1 LDRKRLLVNLAGHDG
16 NILARGLVIAAPRS
30 GSGKTMLTLGLM
42 RSYRNAGL
50 AVAGA
55 KCGPDYIDPAFHAA
69 ATGKPSFNL
78 DSWAMRPTLLG
89 ALAVAAGAA
98 CGLVLCEGVMGLFDG
113 VAGEPGRTGSSADVA
128 AALGWPVLLVIDAS
142 GQSQTAAAIV
152 QGCASFDARIKIAGV
167 VLNRVASPRHRRL
180 ASEAIEALGMP
191 VLGALPRDEK
201 INLPERHLGLVQAG
215 ETAGLDAAL
224 DRIAGFIEEHVDT
237 GAVLSCARG
246 ATALAC
252 GGSAPAL
259 PPPAQRIAVARDKA
273 FSFLYPHI
281 LAGWRNAG
289 AEIAFFSPLANEP
302 PPDHCD
308 LCWLPGG
315 YPELHAGPIA
325 GAERFLEGLRRFAET
340 RPAHGECGGY
350 MVLGQSLTDQAG
362 HAHPMAGLL
371 GASFSFA
378 KRKLH
383 LGYRQARLVEP
394 HPLGAKG
401 ALLRGHEFHYAAIK
415 TESEGDLPFAFVRDA
430 HGGAEQAEGNRRG
443 NVSGSF
449 FHIIAADE
457 PGTAAS
463 DLLDH
468 PT

>member
-1 LDRKRLLVNLAGHDG
+1 M
-16 NILARGLVIAAPRS
+16 LARGLVIAAPRS
-30 GSGKTMLTLGLM
+30 GSGKTILTLGLM

-50 AVAGA
+50 TVAGA

-78 DSWAMRPTLLG
+78 DSWAMRPSLLG
-89 ALAVAAGAA
+89 ALAVAAGEA

-128 AALGWPVLLVIDAS
+128 AALGWPVLLVIDAT

-152 QGCASFDARIKIAGV
+152 KGCASFDPRIKIAAV
-167 VLNRVASPRHRRL
+167 VLNRVASLHHRRL
-180 ASEAIEALGMP
+180 ATEAIETLGIP

-201 INLPERHLGLVQAG
+201 ISLPERHLGLVQAG

-224 DRIAGFIEEHVDT
+224 DRIAAFVEEHADT
-237 GAVLSCARG
+237 GAILSYAR
-246 ATALAC
+246 ARPALPYA
-252 GGSAPAL
+252 GSPAL
-259 PPPAQRIAVARDKA
+259 PPPAQRIAIARDEA
-273 FSFLYPHI
+273 FSFFYPHI
-281 LAGWRNAG
+281 LAGWRKAG
-289 AEIAFFSPLANEP
+289 AEIAFFSPLADEP

-350 MVLGQSLTDQAG
+350 MVLGESLTDQAG

-378 KRKLH
+378 SRKLH
-383 LGYRQARLVEP
+383 LGYRQARLAGA

-401 ALLRGHEFHYAAIK
+401 ALLRGHEFHYAILEAARLP
-415 TESEGDLPFAFVRDA
+415 DAPFAFVRDA
-430 HGGAEQAEGNRRG
+430 HGGAELAEGSRRG
-443 NVSGSF
+443 KVSGSF
-449 FHIIAADE
+449 FHLIAAE
-457 PGTAAS
+457 
-463 DLLDH
+463 
-468 PT
+468 